1 MKKFFTFTVA
11 LVFSSLILRTGLKAQ
26 NLDETINNLSQ
37 TAASAYLQPVVSAF
51 GSNLNSGWFDEV
63 PSASILGFEFQIKF
77 IGSASFFSDNSKT
90 FSTTGSFHFTSQQA
104 DAILTNSGYSTN
116 DPAYSQLKQHLLSK
130 DYQVEFSGPTIV
142 GSNQEH
148 LKIDFKGDNYNG
160 KQIAAYTVD
169 LNQVK
174 GLLNNF
180 SALPSAAVQ
189 VNVGTVWGTRASVR
203 WLPSITL
210 GDAGKFSLF
219 GFGIMNN
226 PGLLLN
232 VPLPIDF
239 AVGFF
244 TQKLTL
250 GNAIT
255 SKATQF
261 GIFASKTFGIG
272 VSVTPYVGFT
282 KESSTTTVN
291 YNYTF
296 DGPTGPQT
304 TNLNFD
310 LTGDNSTAI
319 TIGASF
325 RLFVLHLAVDYKLA
339 KTKTATASLFFG
351 F

>member
-1 MKKFFTFTVA
+1 MKKFLVSVLVA
-11 LVFSSLILRTGLKAQ
+11 IFLFATLNSNSKAQ
-26 NLDETINNLSQ
+26 SLDETVNNLSEK
-37 TAASAYLQPVVSAF
+37 AATAYLQPIVSAF

-77 IGSASFFSDNSKT
+77 IGSASFFSDNSKS
-90 FSTTGSFHFTSQQA
+90 FSTSGTFHFTSQQA
-104 DAILTNSGYSTN
+104 DAILQNSGYSTS
-116 DPAYSQLKQHLLSK
+116 DPAYSQLKDHLLSK
-130 DYQVEFSGPTIV
+130 DYEVNFSGPTIV
-142 GSNQEH
+142 GSDQEH
-148 LKIDFKGDNYNG
+148 LKIKFAGDTYNG
-160 KQIAAYTVD
+160 KQIAAATIDV
-169 LNQVK
+169 NQVK

-189 VNVGTVWGTRASVR
+189 LNVGTVWGTRASVR

-226 PGLLLN
+226 PGLLFN

-250 GNAIT
+250 GNTIT

-272 VSVTPYVGFT
+272 VSVTPYVGLT
-282 KESSTTTVN
+282 SESSTTTVN
-291 YNYTF
+291 YDYTF
-296 DGPTGPQT
+296 DTPSGPSTA
-304 TNLNFD
+304 NLNFD
-310 LTGDNSTAI
+310 LTGENGTAI
-319 TIGASF
+319 TLGASF
-325 RLFVLHLAVDYKLA
+325 QLFVLHLAVDYKLA
-339 KTKTATASLFFG
+339 KTKTVTASLFLG